1 MRRGAARQRSA
12 ELLQEAA
19 QQAQRI
25 GPDCPRNRY
34 EFDDVEPALAALELA
49 DEGLVRAEAFGELL
63 LGHARLLARLHQ
75 QLAQELLL
83 GRMNRLA
90 DAARRGTH
98 RRGKLILKSDYHK
111 RGCWCTIFCTSG
123 QTWAVLTGGWRSP
136 ERWYWSIREPQPKV
150 TIR

>member
-83 GRMNRLA
+83 GGMDRLA

-98 RRGKLILKSDYHK
+98 RRGKLILKPDYPKQDVYSPFSALVGRLRSSGVAPGAMPSD
-111 RGCWCTIFCTSG
+111 GSG
-123 QTWAVLTGGWRSP
+123 QV
-136 ERWYWSIREPQPKV
+136 
-150 TIR
+150 